1 MWPSVWQPP
10 KLRVPR
16 CHVAAHQSKGRGPSG
31 FWPITL
37 LAYIRATV
45 PRLPHRTPHF
55 RHFQPLSLLP
65 PELLRRRSSPKP
77 FSPANFCGDRTA
89 KLRLSPFLACA
100 TLFLSDVH
108 RLWSSRATARH
119 RRQLLQRTSAA
130 RPWGTSAARLRLVH
144 LDLLQSPSSLFF
156 VFFITT
162 VDLFTS
168 FLFLLFL
175 DLRKRVGVAK
185 VVVR

>member
-1 MWPSVWQPP
+1 MRTVTDMAVSAGVKSLVSRAHLIRRNGSAWPSVWQLP
-10 KLRVPR
+10 KARVPR
-16 CHVAAHQSKGRGPSG
+16 CHVAAHQPKGRGPSS

-89 KLRLSPFLACA
+89 QLRLSPFLACA
-100 TLFLSDVH
+100 TLFLSNA
-108 RLWSSRATARH
+108 LCSSSFRAAAR
-119 RRQLLQRTSAA
+119 RRRSLPRRTSAA
-130 RPWGTSAARLRLVH
+130 VSYTHLRAH
-144 LDLLQSPSSLFF
+144 E
-156 VFFITT
+156 T
-162 VDLFTS
+162 
-168 FLFLLFL
+168 
-175 DLRKRVGVAK
+175 
-185 VVVR
+185 